1 MAAHPCNCREDC
13 GISLKTQL
21 PKPSLMKKS
30 PPHMQSCCHC
40 CRLHQCHFA
49 SGTPSCSHHCSPKP
63 GTSAATV
70 SQQNGAPISLGVLR
84 SRISFFFF
92 FNIYLFIWL
101 PRVLVAALGI
111 FTDACRIF
119 SCGMQDLVPGPP
131 ALGAQSLNHWTTRE
145 VPT

>member
-1 MAAHPCNCREDC
+1 ML
-13 GISLKTQL
+13 ISIIIIVNTFNVFQALL
-21 PKPSLMKKS
+21 LSAS
-30 PPHMQSCCHC
+30 PH
-40 CRLHQCHFA
+40 RTF
-49 SGTPSCSHHCSPKP
+49 
-63 GTSAATV
+63 
-70 SQQNGAPISLGVLR
+70 
-84 SRISFFFF
+84 FFFF